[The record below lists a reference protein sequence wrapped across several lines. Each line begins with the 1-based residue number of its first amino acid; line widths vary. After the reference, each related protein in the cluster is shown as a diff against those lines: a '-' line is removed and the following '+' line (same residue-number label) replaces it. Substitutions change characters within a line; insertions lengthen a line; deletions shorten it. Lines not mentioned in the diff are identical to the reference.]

1 MTDET
6 KRPGEEQAPDTSAPP
21 AAEPQSEDT
30 SPQEGGTRPT
40 PPEEAATQVMT
51 PEEAATQVVPPEE
64 AATRVMPPKEA
75 ATRVMPETPTAVKPA
90 TGTPG
95 SPPPSAPLGRSVP
108 PPGGRGRDR
117 RLWLVALAAA
127 AVVAVIVVWAVALR
141 DTGERFVG
149 TWAPADGSGGG
160 LVVSLRDGRFTVSMY
175 DEGLELLGTYPAARD
190 GDVLTYRFT
199 DTRSGRG
206 LMKATLTHDE
216 DLDVLTLRLTGPS
229 SEGVAIDYVRVDAL
243 SAASPT
249 PTPAASAVPVPTV
262 SATGTASPTAS
273 PTGSPS
279 PSPSPTTTDTAAL
292 DRQVIDGLTAINNGI
307 VAWSAANGGVY
318 PTTDQVTA
326 TGAVAGY
333 VSTWPTNPYTGRPMS
348 PGTGTGDYTYEQLD
362 GGRRYRLTG
371 YLSSGTFT
379 IP

>member
-6 KRPGEEQAPDTSAPP
+6 KRPGKEQAPDTSAPP

-51 PEEAATQVVPPEE
+51 PEEAATQVVPPE
-64 AATRVMPPKEA
+64 EA

-127 AVVAVIVVWAVALR
+127 AVVAVIVVWAVAVR

-249 PTPAASAVPVPTV
+249 PTPAASATPTA